1 MSLKPTFYDFS
12 LTDGRVVQVT
22 RNYAGLYML
31 KAYSPELYE
40 KSQVF
45 NRKASA
51 KREYIA
57 DDIETAQIIYTAYV
71 TATLVNNSIRK
82 NNGTPEEEIMPEIEF
97 LSLMPTDSRVI
108 GNIFRK
114 LFGAEKKK
122 GAFQK
127 PSNEQL
133 AKGGTA

>member
-1 MSLKPTFYDFS
+1 MSLKPTFYDFT
-12 LTDGRVVQVT
+12 LNDNRVVQVT

-40 KSQVF
+40 KSQTC

-51 KREYIA
+51 KREYVA
-57 DDIETAQIIYTAYV
+57 DDIETAQIIYAAYV

-82 NNGTPEEEIMPEIEF
+82 TNGTPEEEIMSEIEF
-97 LSLMPTDSRVI
+97 MSLMPTDSGAI

-114 LFGAEKKK
+114 LYGAEKKK
-122 GAFQK
+122 GGFPK
-127 PSNEQL
+127 HSGDTR